1 MQYNKQLNVCSTL
14 YGLELFANSA
24 FYTLESFYIHHF
36 AGALK

>member
-1 MQYNKQLNVCSTL
+1 MCVVHFMGSVIW
-14 YGLELFANSA
+14 LELFANSA